1 MRKIQSKTFS
11 NDWLQIV
18 EDFDIEKSSLSNSQ
32 KTISKYIKDY
42 IITEKENSLSDSLS
56 VIFIKYVIFNNDFLL
71 NYNDL
76 PINLIKNAMNELKG
90 MNGLEFSK
98 KLHSIFIEFMTYKKF
113 YEFGYII
120 DKFNRHNGSCDLVMN
135 KNSETFNIEVK
146 FKENDDISISRLFDI
161 IDGFSLLNQNGFVRD
176 LFLEINLKVE
186 NINKYKTEII
196 SEIGDFFQSQYDV
209 YDGNYL
215 QIFNSKKRS
224 KLNRDINSNS
234 QYISKFIISDGLE
247 DLIHTKLMIEKLFI
261 GKDRHITNM
270 IKKSPKHKNFV
281 GCLSWA
287 IPFHNSVDFK
297 IIELAFRELLDL
309 DFDLHIFISHI
320 FDGKYHFVLKKT
332 KMIYQDPVNS
342 SV

>member
-1 MRKIQSKTFS
+1 MRKIQSKTLP
-11 NDWLQIV
+11 NDWLQRV
-18 EDFDIEKSSLSNSQ
+18 ECFDIDKSSLSESQ
-32 KTISKYIKDY
+32 KTISKYIQNY
-42 IITEKENSLSDSLS
+42 ISTEKENSLSDSLS
-56 VIFIKYVIFNNDFLL
+56 VIFIKYVIFNNNFLL

-76 PINLIKNAMNELKG
+76 PINLIENAMNELKG

-98 KLHSIFIEFMTYKKF
+98 KLHSIFIEFMTYQKF
-113 YEFGYII
+113 YEFGYVI
-120 DKFNRHNGSCDLVMN
+120 DTFNRHNGSCDLVMN

-161 IDGFSLLNQNGFVRD
+161 IDGFSLLSQNGFVRD

-196 SEIGDFFQSQYDV
+196 SEIGDFFQLQNDV

-215 QIFNSKKRS
+215 QIFNSKKRNQ
-224 KLNRDINSNS
+224 LNRDINSNS
-234 QYISKFIISDGLE
+234 LYISKFIISDGLE
-247 DLIHTKLMIEKLFI
+247 DLIHTKLMIKKLFI
-261 GKDRHITNM
+261 GNDRHITNL
-270 IKKSPKHKNFV
+270 INKSPKHQNFI

-309 DFDLHIFISHI
+309 DFDLHIFISHMV
-320 FDGKYHFVLKKT
+320 DGEYHFVLKKT
-332 KMIYQDPVNS
+332 KVIYQNL
-342 SV
+342 